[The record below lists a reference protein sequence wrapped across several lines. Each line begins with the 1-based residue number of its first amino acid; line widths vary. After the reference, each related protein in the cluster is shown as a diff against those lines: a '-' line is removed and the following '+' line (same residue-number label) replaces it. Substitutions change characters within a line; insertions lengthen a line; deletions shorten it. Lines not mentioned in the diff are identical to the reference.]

1 MATLVT
7 MATEI
12 IIVMEAIAM
21 ETTILPHTT
30 QEAIIITSSPI
41 ITTAMHQILGIIV
54 LVIISLQGIARIT
67 TAPTGIIAPAT
78 SSPILITI
86 LITIQITIQTTIQTI
101 SSLETPQT
109 TIIAMA
115 QTLTTSSPT
124 IIIITITME
133 GTTPSITAIIAVGI
147 IISSV
152 IITMEEEIA
161 ISWAITIAMET
172 ICSITTII
180 MEEIITSSTIT
191 TITTETGTSSE
202 TTTIIME
209 IIFSAITITTG
220 TFSIITMETIF
231 STMAIEMATYSII
244 NPTIIPPTN
253 SASILASLRNFIPC

>member
-67 TAPTGIIAPAT
+67 TAPTEIIAPAT

-101 SSLETPQT
+101 SSLKTPQTT

-124 IIIITITME
+124 IIIIME
-133 GTTPSITAIIAVGI
+133 GTAPSIAAIIAVGI

-152 IITMEEEIA
+152 IVTMEEEIG
-161 ISWAITIAMET
+161 IS
-172 ICSITTII
+172 
-180 MEEIITSSTIT
+180 
-191 TITTETGTSSE
+191 
-202 TTTIIME
+202 
-209 IIFSAITITTG
+209 
-220 TFSIITMETIF
+220 
-231 STMAIEMATYSII
+231 
-244 NPTIIPPTN
+244 
-253 SASILASLRNFIPC
+253 

>member
-41 ITTAMHQILGIIV
+41 ITTAMHQILGITV

-67 TAPTGIIAPAT
+67 TTPTGITAPAT

-86 LITIQITIQTTIQTI
+86 LITILIIIQTIIATI
-101 SSLETPQT
+101 SSLETPQTT

-124 IIIITITME
+124 IIITITME
-133 GTTPSITAIIAVGI
+133 GTTHSITAIIAVGI

-161 ISWAITIAMET
+161 IS
-172 ICSITTII
+172 
-180 MEEIITSSTIT
+180 
-191 TITTETGTSSE
+191 
-202 TTTIIME
+202 
-209 IIFSAITITTG
+209 
-220 TFSIITMETIF
+220 
-231 STMAIEMATYSII
+231 
-244 NPTIIPPTN
+244 
-253 SASILASLRNFIPC
+253 